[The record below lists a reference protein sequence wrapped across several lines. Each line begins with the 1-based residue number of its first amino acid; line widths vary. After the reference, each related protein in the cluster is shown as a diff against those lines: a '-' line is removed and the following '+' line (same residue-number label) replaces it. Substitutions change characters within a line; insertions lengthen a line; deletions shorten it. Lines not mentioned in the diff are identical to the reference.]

1 MNLDCGT
8 LHRPD
13 GRAPLGRGRSL
24 LFQDPTMTRKT
35 ATRDETTNSVPFV
48 VFAIDFQL
56 KMIRNRIEETVAA
69 NDDLATAELR
79 RCWARA
85 QGFVSAARTALGRV
99 SNAQYEVDHSRV
111 YPSKPTKR
119 S

>member
-1 MNLDCGT
+1 
-8 LHRPD
+8 
-13 GRAPLGRGRSL
+13 
-24 LFQDPTMTRKT
+24 MTRKT
-35 ATRDETTNSVPFV
+35 ATPDETTNSVPFV

-56 KMIRNRIEETVAA
+56 KMIQNRMEETVAA
-69 NDDLATAELR
+69 NDDGATVELR

-99 SNAQYEVDHSRV
+99 SDAQYELEHSRMT

>member
-1 MNLDCGT
+1 
-8 LHRPD
+8 
-13 GRAPLGRGRSL
+13 
-24 LFQDPTMTRKT
+24 MTHKT
-35 ATRDETTNSVPFV
+35 ATRDETTSSVPFV

-56 KMIRNRIEETVAA
+56 KMIRNRIEETIAA
-69 NDDLATAELR
+69 NDDRATADLR

-99 SNAQYEVDHSRV
+99 SDAQYELDYSRA
-111 YPSKPTKR
+111 YQSKPTKQ